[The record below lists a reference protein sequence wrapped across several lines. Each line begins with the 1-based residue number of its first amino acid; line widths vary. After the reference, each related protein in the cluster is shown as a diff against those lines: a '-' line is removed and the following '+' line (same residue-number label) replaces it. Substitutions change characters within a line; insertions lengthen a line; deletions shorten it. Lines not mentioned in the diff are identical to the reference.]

1 MVLSKPR
8 LFFHRRGKEAI
19 SAMHVREQLEKLA
32 CFESDSLLHE
42 QILAVKYPIVAVF
55 FQECG
60 DDVLVVLG
68 KQAIGGVDEPPAT
81 GAPTAGML
89 GSNVRE
95 VSRQR
100 REPATAGPASSRA

>member
-95 VSRQR
+95 Y
-100 REPATAGPASSRA
+100 